1 MGKIKKPRIA
11 IWYDNRFG
19 RNDGPPLYYLNAMQ
33 NMKMDV
39 THLIPSNDVSKFG
52 KFDYH
57 FWVDWGE
64 DGLPVDHNFMP
75 KDGGK
80 TIYVC
85 SDAHIDAGGKKYRFN
100 RAKKFDYVFFN
111 QFRALKEYT
120 KSKSLPYVSGGK
132 AIEGVYRMTHKP
144 QIASWL
150 PHAAEPQAYP
160 HTEQLKKFDVCFI
173 GHFQDV
179 ENYNGFSRVDMLD
192 FAFKKFPNFY
202 FGTRTPQDPTKNMF
216 EDAAKKFNQSKI
228 VLNISIT
235 DDINMRFFETLSAGG
250 FLLTNWLPTLI
261 DLEEQYGFKDGVHYV
276 SYKDLTDLEVKAKYF
291 LSNEKERE
299 RIAKAGHRQALKTGT
314 YQSRIKEIFNI
325 ISHK

>member
-1 MGKIKKPRIA
+1 MSTAKKKLRIA

-33 NMKMDV
+33 KMGLDV
-39 THLIPSNDVSKFG
+39 THLIPSDDVAKFG
-52 KFDYH
+52 KFDLH
-57 FWVDWGE
+57 FWIDWGE
-64 DGLPVDHNFMP
+64 DGLPVDHDWMP

-85 SDAHIDAGGKKYRFN
+85 SDAHIDNKGKKYRFN

-111 QFRALKEYT
+111 Q
-120 KSKSLPYVSGGK
+120 PK
-132 AIEGVYRMTHKP
+132 AIEQYEKYCGIDFQPMGAWNKDVC
-144 QIASWL
+144 WL

-160 HTEQLKKFDVCFI
+160 RTEQLKKYDVCFI
-173 GHFQDV
+173 GHFQDTV
-179 ENYNGFSRVDMLD
+179 NYNGFSRVDMLD

-202 FGTRTPQDPTKNMF
+202 FGTRSPQDTTKNMF

-235 DDINMRFFETLSAGG
+235 DDINMRFFEALATGS
-250 FLLTNWLPTLI
+250 FLLTNKLPALK
-261 DLEEQYGFKDGVHYV
+261 DLEKRYGFKDGVHYV
-276 SYKDLTDLEVKAKYF
+276 SYKDLTDLEIKAKYF
-291 LSNEKERE
+291 LSNEEERQ
-299 RIAKAGHRQALKTGT
+299 RIADAGYEQAMKTGT
-314 YQSRIKEIFNI
+314 YEQRIKEILKI